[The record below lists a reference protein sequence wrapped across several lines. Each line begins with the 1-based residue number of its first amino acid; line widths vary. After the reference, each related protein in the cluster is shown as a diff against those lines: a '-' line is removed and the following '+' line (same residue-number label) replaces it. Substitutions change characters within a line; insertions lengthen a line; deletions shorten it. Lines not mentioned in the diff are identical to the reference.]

1 MNRKIVALWQAAP
14 CPAALPASLTQFTAT
29 TASKAPLSIFGPRN
43 AKPPWLFNILLTVS
57 LMKAFPPAISNAS
70 NVGLAL
76 NYRLAGR
83 SAFYPAA
90 NSALNA

>member
-1 MNRKIVALWQAAP
+1 MLLALRQTAP

-76 NYRLAGR
+76 NYRLAG
-83 SAFYPAA
+83 
-90 NSALNA
+90 

>member
-1 MNRKIVALWQAAP
+1 MLLALRQTAP
-14 CPAALPASLTQFTAT
+14 CPAALPASLTQFTVM

-43 AKPPWLFNILLTVS
+43 AKLQWLFNILLTVS